1 MSGSSE
7 GLGRLDDAL
16 MRLRRITAAPPP
28 GFVVESGV
36 GAPPATA
43 STVLVVD
50 VCARADGEV
59 SVGLVARALGVEHS
73 TASRLVDRAVRGGF
87 VVRSSSTADARRAA
101 LALTR
106 AGRSLHERASAFR
119 RDRLAEVVA
128 GGPAAGVAKP
138 APVLDPLAAGASDRG
153 RVAV

>member
-7 GLGRLDDAL
+7 GLDRLDDAL
-16 MRLRRITAAPPP
+16 MRLRRVTAAPPP
-28 GFVVESGV
+28 GFVVESGA
-36 GAPPATA
+36 GAQPVTA

-128 GGPAAGVAKP
+128 GWPAADVETLSLL
-138 APVLDPLAAGASDRG
+138 LDRFATRASDRA
-153 RVAV
+153 REV